1 ILQGHVKVFFSIGG
15 NFLSATPDTT
25 FTAKARRKLDL
36 SVSVSTKLNRT
47 HLIYGKESLILPTLS
62 RSDIDLVNGEP
73 QIVSAENSMGVVESS
88 KGMLKPVSDNLINE
102 TQIVCRLAMATLGNR
117 SAVNWHHYAGSYDAI
132 RDAKIGRESCR
143 ERVCQYV

>member
-1 ILQGHVKVFFSIGG
+1 MLQGHVKVFFSMGG

-25 FTAKARRKLDL
+25 CTAKALRKLDL

-73 QIVSAENSMGVVESS
+73 QIEIGRAHAELQSLMR
-88 KGMLKPVSDNLINE
+88 I
-102 TQIVCRLAMATLGNR
+102 
-117 SAVNWHHYAGSYDAI
+117 SYDVFCLKKKKK
-132 RDAKIGRESCR
+132 RHR
-143 ERVCQYV
+143 